1 METMRD
7 RFTAVATDLLDTDP
21 RIVLLLADI
30 GIDRFRASGAT
41 GRHPGRLRN
50 LGIREQLLMG
60 VAAGHALEGLRPI
73 VHSYAPFLVERA
85 FEQVKLDLGH
95 QGVGAILVSVGASHD
110 WAAGGYTHH
119 APGDIACL
127 STLPGWCLHVPGHP
141 DEAETLLR
149 DAATRYEPTYLRL
162 SDAANAHPRSTDRG
176 RLQIELR
183 EPSATCTVIAVGPM
197 LDRVHEAVAGRR
209 VNLLYTSTVQPLDK
223 TTLREVATGTDIVLV
238 EPYLAGTSTAA
249 VADALAHL
257 PSRILALG
265 VGRRALRRYGV
276 AAEHDAAHGLDV
288 AGLRSSIDQFVQG
301 NPQTGSGRGV
311 AAGNPLHPP
320 A

>member
-30 GIDRFRASGAT
+30 GTDRFEDSGAT
-41 GRHPGRLRN
+41 NHHPARLRN
-50 LGIREQLLMG
+50 LGIREQLLIG

-127 STLPGWCLHVPGHP
+127 STLPGWRLHVPGHP
-141 DEAETLLR
+141 DEAEALLR
-149 DAATRYEPTYLRL
+149 DAATREEPTYLRL
-162 SDAANAHPRSTDRG
+162 SDAANMHPQSTDHG
-176 RLQIELR
+176 LLQIER
-183 EPSATCTVIAVGPM
+183 WEPSATSTVIAVGPM
-197 LDRVHEAVAGRR
+197 LDRTREALAGRR
-209 VNLLYTSTVQPLDK
+209 VTLLYTCTVYPLDK
-223 TTLREVATGTDIVLV
+223 RTLREVATGTDIVLV

-249 VADALAHL
+249 VAEALADRPH
-257 PSRILALG
+257 RILALG
-265 VGRRALRRYGV
+265 VGRRELRRYGI
-276 AAEHDAAHGLDV
+276 ATEHDAAHGLDV
-288 AGLRSSIDQFVQG
+288 AGLRSSIDGFLREDG
-301 NPQTGSGRGV
+301 
-311 AAGNPLHPP
+311 
-320 A
+320 

>member
-30 GIDRFRASGAT
+30 GTDRFKDSGAT
-41 GRHPGRLRN
+41 SRHPGRLRN
-50 LGIREQLLMG
+50 LGIREQLLIG

-127 STLPGWCLHVPGHP
+127 STLPGWRLHVPGHP
-141 DEAETLLR
+141 DEAESLLR
-149 DAATRYEPTYLRL
+149 DAAAREEPTYLRL
-162 SDAANAHPRSTDRG
+162 SDAANTRPRSTDRG
-176 RLQIELR
+176 LLQIER
-183 EPSATCTVIAVGPM
+183 WEPSATSTVIAVGPM
-197 LDRVHEAVAGRR
+197 LDRVREAIVGRR
-209 VNLLYTSTVQPLDK
+209 VNLLYTSTVHPLDK
-223 TTLREVATGTDIVLV
+223 RTLREVATGTDIVLV

-249 VADALAHL
+249 VVGALADRRH
-257 PSRILALG
+257 RILALG

-288 AGLRSSIDQFVQG
+288 AGLRSSIDGFLR
-301 NPQTGSGRGV
+301 NLPQTV
-311 AAGNPLHPP
+311 
-320 A
+320 